1 MRSLLGFTAFYTVSL
16 LAYGL
21 AVDSPL
27 ALLYTGINVA
37 LAALFAFLHRTVQWS
52 LPALWLASI
61 VGLGNMLG
69 GVVLIGD
76 NTLYLSDIIGPIGFD
91 KVFHFAA
98 AAGLS
103 LAAWE
108 ATERVTGPGA
118 PRGHAG
124 LPLIVWLAVMG
135 GGAVVEIA
143 EFVGASIGDVNVGDY
158 VNNALDLVANALGGL
173 LGVWLVSRA
182 RQDASRPVARS

>member
-1 MRSLLGFTAFYTVSL
+1 MPALLVFTALYTAAL

-27 ALLYTGINVA
+27 AVLYAGINIA
-37 LAALFAFLHRTVQWS
+37 LAGLFAFLHRTIGWS
-52 LPALWLASI
+52 LRALWLASL
-61 VGLGNMLG
+61 VGLGNMAG
-69 GVVLIGD
+69 GVLLVGGT
-76 NTLYLSDIIGPIGFD
+76 TLYLVDVMGPIGFD
-91 KVFHFAA
+91 KLFHFAA
-98 AAGLS
+98 AACLS

-108 ATERVTGPGA
+108 AVERVTGPGA
-118 PRGHAG
+118 PGGHAG

-158 VNNALDLVANALGGL
+158 ANNAQDLVANALGAL
-173 LGVWLVSRA
+173 LGVILVSRSRKATVGAGA
-182 RQDASRPVARS
+182 RG